1 MNSKLLRGSG
11 LCRRLHW
18 RSLVL
23 GVLLSTLTACGSQLS
38 RVAATG
44 EAGAAGTAVDQASS
58 NKVSDVESEL
68 AKAEDR
74 QLQAEAEERERR
86 RQAEAEE
93 RERRRLVQER
103 QIIEAEARAEGQR
116 LAREEAER
124 ERRAAIAKARAQR
137 KEKLDRVAALEQRI
151 VEIQAEIGLDSEK
164 ASLMQQA
171 ITAAVELMDVLTEEV
186 AKYELTDETGNTL
199 EPLAKDLI
207 AELKARKDKLVDQ
220 ARGL

>member
-74 QLQAEAEERERR
+74 QL
-86 RQAEAEE
+86 QAEAEE

>member
-1 MNSKLLRGSG
+1 
-11 LCRRLHW
+11 
-18 RSLVL
+18 
-23 GVLLSTLTACGSQLS
+23 
-38 RVAATG
+38 
-44 EAGAAGTAVDQASS
+44 
-58 NKVSDVESEL
+58 
-68 AKAEDR
+68 
-74 QLQAEAEERERR
+74 
-86 RQAEAEE
+86 EE

>member
-1 MNSKLLRGSG
+1 M
-11 LCRRLHW
+11 
-18 RSLVL
+18 
-23 GVLLSTLTACGSQLS
+23 
-38 RVAATG
+38 
-44 EAGAAGTAVDQASS
+44 
-58 NKVSDVESEL
+58 
-68 AKAEDR
+68 
-74 QLQAEAEERERR
+74 
-86 RQAEAEE
+86 
-93 RERRRLVQER
+93 
-103 QIIEAEARAEGQR
+103 
-116 LAREEAER
+116 AREEAER
-124 ERRAAIAKARAQR
+124 ERRAAIAEARAQR

>member
-1 MNSKLLRGSG
+1 MNSELLRGSG
-11 LCRRLHW
+11 LCRLLHW
-18 RSLVL
+18 RSLVFV
-23 GVLLSTLTACGSQLS
+23 VLLPILTACGSQLA
-38 RVAATG
+38 RGGATA
-44 EAGAAGTAVDQASS
+44 EVGAAGTAVDQAAP
-58 NKVSDVESEL
+58 KRVAGVESEL
-68 AKAEDR
+68 SEAEGR
-74 QLQAEAEERERR
+74 ELQAEAEERKL
-86 RQAEAEE
+86 QAEAEE

-103 QIIEAEARAEGQR
+103 QKIEAEARAEAQR

-124 ERRAAIAKARAQR
+124 ERRAAIAEARAQR

-171 ITAAVELMDVLTEEV
+171 ITAAVELMDALTAEV